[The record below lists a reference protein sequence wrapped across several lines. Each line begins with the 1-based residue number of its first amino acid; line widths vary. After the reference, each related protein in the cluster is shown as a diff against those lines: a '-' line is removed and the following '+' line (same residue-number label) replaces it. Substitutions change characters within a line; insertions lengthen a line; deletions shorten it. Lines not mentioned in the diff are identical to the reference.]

1 MVKESTGIK
10 GLDDVLYGGYP
21 AGRPTLITGDSG
33 TGKTIMTLLY
43 ARNLLLQSEPL
54 LYICMD
60 EKPSDLIANMNSL
73 YNKTETP
80 SLDQLFFIDAG
91 SQVDQEV
98 SGNFD
103 MMLLIERASNL
114 IKKHKI
120 KSIVVDS
127 IQSIQLGTTNYNP
140 SHEILQ
146 LFEYAR
152 TNDLT
157 LVATLG
163 EGLLD
168 KDELVARFYVDCV
181 IELKQVVKETIMT
194 RFLRVLKYRGSQH
207 GTDVYPF
214 SINNKGISLLPITSS
229 NLKYDSTVSYMSS
242 GVKKLDQLLGGRGLP
257 LEATIIISGRAGT
270 AKTSLAAKIAESACE
285 NGLNVCFMSF
295 EESPGDLIRHT
306 ASCGINLT
314 KHVECQKL
322 FLRSHR
328 SVEQGLEEHILTT
341 IDFIEENKID
351 MIVIDPITALMD
363 IGDSRFVKK
372 LLLRFTSYVKER
384 RMMALFT
391 ELIPDYSDDKSYL
404 SISSLTDV
412 WIRLRLVE
420 EDGEFY
426 RALHVIKAR
435 GLPQS
440 HEVKE
445 MKLSATG
452 IELLDPYVSENK
464 IVFGSKKAILEMKDK
479 MIETEMRVE
488 ERKIAEDIKALQMK
502 RQILQE
508 EIKLQVSQKN
518 AYQKS
523 RE

>member
-1 MVKESTGIK
+1 MIKQSTGIK

-21 AGRPTLITGDSG
+21 EGRPTLITGDSG

-43 ARNLLLQSEPL
+43 ARNLLLQSKPV
-54 LYICMD
+54 LYISMD
-60 EKPSDLIANMNSL
+60 EKPADLIANISSL
-73 YNKTETP
+73 RSERGTP
-80 SLDQLFFIDAG
+80 PLDQLFFIDAV

-98 SGNFD
+98 SGSFD
-103 MMLLIERASNL
+103 MMLLIERASYL

-127 IQSIQLGTTNYNP
+127 IQSIQLGTTKYNP
-140 SHEILQ
+140 SHEVLQ

-152 TNDLT
+152 TNNLT

-168 KDELVARFYVDCV
+168 KGEVVARFYVDCV
-181 IELKQVVKETIMT
+181 IELKQVIQETIMT
-194 RFLRVLKYRGSQH
+194 RFLRILKYRGSPH
-207 GTDVYPF
+207 GTDLYPF

-229 NLKYDSTVSYMSS
+229 NLNYDSTVSYISS
-242 GVKKLDQLLGGRGLP
+242 GIKKLDQLIGGPGLP
-257 LEATIIISGRAGT
+257 LGASIMISGPAGT
-270 AKTSLAAKIAESACE
+270 AKTSLAAKVADSACE
-285 NGLNVCFMSF
+285 HGLNVCFMSF

-306 ASCGINLT
+306 ASCGINLA
-314 KHVECQKL
+314 KHVESKKL

-328 SVEQGLEEHILTT
+328 SVEQGLEEHILTI
-341 IDFIEENKID
+341 IDFIEENKIE

-363 IGDSRFVKK
+363 VGDSRFVKN
-372 LLLRFTSYVKER
+372 LLLRFISIVKER
-384 RMMALFT
+384 RVTALFT
-391 ELIPDYSDDKSYL
+391 ELIPDYSDEKSYL

-426 RALHVIKAR
+426 RALYVIKAR
-435 GLPQS
+435 GLAQS
-440 HEVKE
+440 HQVKE
-445 MKLSATG
+445 MKLSAAG

-479 MIETEMRVE
+479 MSETQMRVDE
-488 ERKIAEDIKALQMK
+488 AKIVEDIKALQMK
-502 RQILQE
+502 RKILQE
-508 EIKLQVSQKN
+508 EIKLQISQKN